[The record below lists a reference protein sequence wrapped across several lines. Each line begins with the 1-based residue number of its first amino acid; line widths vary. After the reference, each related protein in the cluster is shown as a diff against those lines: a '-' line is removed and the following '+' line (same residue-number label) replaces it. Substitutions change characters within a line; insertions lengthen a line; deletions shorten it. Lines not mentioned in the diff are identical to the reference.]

1 MPQSLVSLNV
11 HVVFSTKNR
20 EPFIDREL
28 APRLHGYVGG
38 IVRKAGSVLLTIG
51 GVADHV
57 HLLVSLGRQTCIAD
71 LVRDVKSNS
80 SGWVHETF
88 PDRAK
93 FAWQAGYGAFTV
105 SRSVIERVK
114 GYIANQEE
122 HHKKE
127 TFQQEYLRFLAE
139 HDLEYDERH
148 VWD

>member
-20 EPFIDREL
+20 EPFIDCEL
-28 APRLHGYVGG
+28 APRLYGYVGG
-38 IVRKAGSVLLTIG
+38 IVRKTGSVLLTIG
-51 GVADHV
+51 GVPDHV
-57 HLLVSLGRQTCIAD
+57 HLLVSLGRQACIAD

-88 PDRAK
+88 PERAK

-105 SRSVIERVK
+105 SKSVIERVK
-114 GYIANQEE
+114 GYIAKQEE

-139 HDLEYDERH
+139 HDLEYDERYL
-148 VWD
+148 WD